1 MVENNLANRVVWM
14 FYTVFSC
21 LCDGFGDGGWFGN
34 WKCFYRPI
42 TYLTKFRVGVIFAIL
57 TLQFLCS
64 NWESTLVN
72 GIGLASFWIFC
83 ANFVSDILYGTC
95 GWVWFGNWWISWY
108 GTWNWLH
115 HVFNFRTNFCNPFGR
130 CLGRCQVSKLL
141 TNWIIGPICANFV
154 SDILYGT
161 CGWVWWVWFGNWW
174 CWYETCNW
182 LACTGN

>member
-1 MVENNLANRVVWM
+1 M

-21 LCDGFGDGGWFGN
+21 LCGAFEYLFAICKRRWSWGLLNKFTKLWAVVTDLVTDFLYAICNGFGDGGWFGN

-83 ANFVSDILYGTC
+83 ANF
-95 GWVWFGNWWISWY
+95 
-108 GTWNWLH
+108 
-115 HVFNFRTNFCNPFGR
+115 
-130 CLGRCQVSKLL
+130 CLG
-141 TNWIIGPICANFV
+141 
-154 SDILYGT
+154 
-161 CGWVWWVWFGNWW
+161 
-174 CWYETCNW
+174 
-182 LACTGN
+182 

>member
-1 MVENNLANRVVWM
+1 M

-21 LCDGFGDGGWFGN
+21 LCGAFEYLFVICKRRWSWGLLNKFTKLWAVVTDLVTDFLYAICSGFGDGGWFGN
-34 WKCFYRPI
+34 WKCFYRPT

-95 GWVWFGNWWISWY
+95 GWVWFGNWW
-108 GTWNWLH
+108 
-115 HVFNFRTNFCNPFGR
+115 C
-130 CLGRCQVSKLL
+130 
-141 TNWIIGPICANFV
+141 
-154 SDILYGT
+154 
-161 CGWVWWVWFGNWW
+161 
-174 CWYETCNW
+174 
-182 LACTGN
+182 